1 MGMSLTETQWSELAT
16 QFLVLSI
23 YILRNLKNFQLIS
36 KKRRDDGEQ
45 DLVGLFSIYSDYGG
59 HKFPIRDNGT
69 KNSKVHIWYCQG
81 CTLESHV

>member
-45 DLVGLFSIYSDYGG
+45 DLIW
-59 HKFPIRDNGT
+59 IIQ
-69 KNSKVHIWYCQG
+69 HIQ
-81 CTLESHV
+81 